1 MPPKCRPDVTAARAQ
16 TERMLKEADSAI
28 RLVHGGAYEYTL
40 GAPKKK
46 RKSKQKPLTPVDQR
60 SAQHCIARVK
70 SAQLA
75 FNAAD
80 KLTEPYER
88 RDGYIRAAYQAGQAL
103 SCARVASV
111 GTKLGTMPKPK
122 VPKPKAPKKAKKS

>member
-1 MPPKCRPDVTAARAQ
+1 
-16 TERMLKEADSAI
+16 MLKEADSAI
-28 RLVHGGAYEYTL
+28 RFVHGGAYEYTL

-46 RKSKQKPLTPVDQR
+46 KRKQRKQKLLTPVDQR
-60 SAQHCIARVK
+60 SAQHCVARVK

-75 FNAAD
+75 FDAAD

-103 SCARVASV
+103 SCARVTSI

-122 VPKPKAPKKAKKS
+122 AKKTKKVKT